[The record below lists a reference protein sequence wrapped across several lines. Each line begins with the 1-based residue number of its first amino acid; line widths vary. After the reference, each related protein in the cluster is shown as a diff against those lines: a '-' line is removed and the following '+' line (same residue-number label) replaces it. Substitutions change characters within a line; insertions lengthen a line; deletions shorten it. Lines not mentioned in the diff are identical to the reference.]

1 MEEKLKTV
9 KRSFEIV
16 SEHAKALHKACTKYE
31 TEFDK
36 IANSQQTDKLQ
47 ALLLAVHENRAKLLE
62 RTADLEAE
70 LKKKMESR
78 DAFIEKSRSEF
89 VPEARLKEAMGDA
102 LDEDWSAGID
112 VRNAVQAVARVTEF
126 VYFEVLDKVAQSS
139 LEVDDDVR
147 CVLTEWFGDV
157 FVEREIEQ

>member
-1 MEEKLKTV
+1 
-9 KRSFEIV
+9 
-16 SEHAKALHKACTKYE
+16 
-31 TEFDK
+31 
-36 IANSQQTDKLQ
+36 
-47 ALLLAVHENRAKLLE
+47 
-62 RTADLEAE
+62 
-70 LKKKMESR
+70 
-78 DAFIEKSRSEF
+78 
-89 VPEARLKEAMGDA
+89 MGDA